1 MQRALKTKE
10 VAKALG
16 VSSRTIQRWVR
27 NFNIPYET
35 NAQGHF
41 QFNEEHIKMLEHIR
55 DQMHN
60 GSLAATKEAAPKEE
74 KKEALAPENFFQE
87 EPEKGGAQE
96 ERLNRI
102 EDRLLHVEHL
112 LSSKADQVVY
122 EQVLA
127 HRRELETLNS
137 QLERL
142 ENKLASLEEKIK
154 SIKPLLENK
163 GTEKKSRRFFLFST
177 AR

>member
-1 MQRALKTKE
+1 MARALKTKD
-10 VAKALG
+10 VAKVLG

-27 NFNIPYET
+27 HYNIPYET

-55 DQMHN
+55 DQMAN
-60 GSLAATKEAAPKEE
+60 GSVAATKEPPAKEE
-74 KKEALAPENFFQE
+74 KKVAPPPTELSFKMPDE
-87 EPEKGGAQE
+87 EKKGEDKLNRLE
-96 ERLNRI
+96 ERLQ
-102 EDRLLHVEHL
+102 HVERL

-127 HRRELETLNS
+127 HRRELETLTS
-137 QLERL
+137 HLERL
-142 ENKLASLEEKIK
+142 ENKLAGLEEKIK
-154 SIKPLLENK
+154 NLKPLVENK
-163 GTEKKSRRFFLFST
+163 ETEKRSRRFFLFST